1 MAVEIML
8 VVKQYGTFISLVLS
22 AYQKSIV
29 YDQWEKSEPAQEIL
43 KSSETLSMCPGKKR
57 IYSK

>member
-1 MAVEIML
+1 ML